1 MRRFTPLSY
10 IYFVLC
16 VVYVSKI
23 IGEYL
28 LFSTINWDAIVVST
42 MLLIMA
48 FVVSESKR

>member
-10 IYFVLC
+10 IYCVLC
-16 VVYVSKI
+16 VVYVGKI
-23 IGEYL
+23 IVEYL
-28 LFSTINWDAIVVST
+28 MFSTINWDAIVVST